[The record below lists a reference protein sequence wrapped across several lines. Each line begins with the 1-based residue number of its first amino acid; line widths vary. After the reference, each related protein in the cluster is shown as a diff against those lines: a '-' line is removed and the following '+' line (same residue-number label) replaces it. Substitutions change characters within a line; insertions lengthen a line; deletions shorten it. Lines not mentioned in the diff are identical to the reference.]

1 MKDNLFYSAVLILWF
16 VFVAS
21 VCVVWAQSEEI
32 ADPAPVENFQ
42 TEAVV
47 EDYENPYEDMLIE
60 QALLAQATK
69 IEDCT
74 ITYYCAEKFK
84 HICGWGLGITATGAE
99 CVPYTMVAVD
109 TSVIPLHSQVLVDY
123 GNGEIYCYIA
133 EDVGGAIKGNH
144 IDVMVATHAEA
155 LSLGKH
161 TADVYFI
168 PPEED

>member
-1 MKDNLFYSAVLILWF
+1 MRDNLFYSVVLILWF

-21 VCVVWAQSEEI
+21 VCIVWAQSEDV
-32 ADPAPVENFQ
+32 DPDPVENFQ

-47 EDYENPYEDMLIE
+47 EDYENPDEDALIE

-74 ITYYCAEKFK
+74 ITYYCAERYK

-99 CVPYTMVAVD
+99 CVPNAMVAVD

-123 GNGEIYCYIA
+123 GGGEIYCYVA

-144 IDVMVATHAEA
+144 IDIMVETHAEA
-155 LSLGKH
+155 LSRGKH
-161 TADVYFI
+161 TATVYFI
-168 PPEED
+168 PPEEE